1 MKVGTFGIRV
11 WRFASILGLVFSLI
25 NSYIS
30 FPGDVAVRFDEAGDP
45 VQFIGRETIFYIV
58 VAIFLVN
65 YTLLNTMARL
75 FPRIPTEQIP
85 VPNRAAW
92 AAHREELNEVI
103 INWFYA
109 LMAAINTVVALG
121 LLVLSMLN
129 RDQGLVDG
137 WSYNW
142 LLPLC
147 TFIFGLVIISLPIRL
162 LMKPTAA
169 DND

>member
-1 MKVGTFGIRV
+1 MKAGTFGIRV

-30 FPGDVAVRFDEAGDP
+30 FPGEVGVLFDEAGDP

-58 VAIFLVN
+58 VAVFLVN
-65 YTLLNTMARL
+65 YILLNTMARL
-75 FPRIPTEQIP
+75 FPRIPTEQVP
-85 VPNRAAW
+85 VPNRAVW
-92 AAHREELNEVI
+92 ATHRDQLNEIV

-121 LLVLSMLN
+121 VLVLSMLN
-129 RDQGLVDG
+129 RDQGLVDV
-137 WSYNW
+137 WSFNW

-147 TFIFGLVIISLPIRL
+147 AIIFGSVIVSLPIRL
-162 LMKPTAA
+162 MMKPSPV